1 LSKAKQELVG
11 ATAARVAAAE
21 KRSALVW
28 RYYGP
33 NREDVLEALPTAR
46 DEETDLTKL
55 CGEATARVQALQEAL
70 RAAKIEE
77 AKCNVTILKVTTDAQ
92 VRRVMSGIPSDE
104 RPGVQEFYAQVLAV
118 GWCRAIKAEAGKAYR
133 RDVGGMLL
141 ALYSRTCNRRTLRVM
156 AQYMGDDPL
165 VFRAAVM
172 FVGTLLNEAKVQKSW
187 AVQVALRAL
196 AAATVSLTKSGPA
209 AFKTPENFLFAY
221 AQLNSWLY
229 DRVSVRRSF
238 LTDDF
243 CSVACGLAVNSAQL
257 KNVLYTTGLLT

>member
-1 LSKAKQELVG
+1 
-11 ATAARVAAAE
+11 
-21 KRSALVW
+21 
-28 RYYGP
+28 
-33 NREDVLEALPTAR
+33 
-46 DEETDLTKL
+46 
-55 CGEATARVQALQEAL
+55 
-70 RAAKIEE
+70 
-77 AKCNVTILKVTTDAQ
+77 
-92 VRRVMSGIPSDE
+92 
-104 RPGVQEFYAQVLAV
+104 
-118 GWCRAIKAEAGKAYR
+118 
-133 RDVGGMLL
+133 MLL

-257 KNVLYTTGLLT
+257 KKVLYTTGLLT